1 MFKVAE
7 LVSNHVAGDLG
18 KRILRTRWVDTW
30 KVATDGT
37 KEPKSSLVVRRDQ
50 EEKSLF
56 LEKFAPTAS
65 KAACIFL
72 LPIMKS
78 NNWEPVTID
87 IKRPSSNHDER
98 NGMCLCDQQSRRRC
112 RKLIVGNCLSRYMG

>member
-1 MFKVAE
+1 MEHNQLAD

-18 KRILRTRWVDTW
+18 KRILRTRWDDTW

-65 KAACIFL
+65 KTACIFFTTYH
-72 LPIMKS
+72 
-78 NNWEPVTID
+78 E
-87 IKRPSSNHDER
+87 IKYLGTND
-98 NGMCLCDQQSRRRC
+98 D
-112 RKLIVGNCLSRYMG
+112 